1 MLLGVL
7 LIVVVA
13 AVILFWTS
21 CILEMEVLG
30 WSTPLLLVGVLVAF
44 VVMICIPVTVSSLS
58 STLSA
63 FSLLLTIVTTSFDAS
78 LSVFE
83 TVVSVSVVFFDESL
97 FITAAGG
104 WFSAVTL
111 SFGALIDLAVEL
123 VIDWLISVAF
133 SVGVLAGLSIN
144 GIVP

>member
-13 AVILFWTS
+13 AVILFLTS
-21 CILEMEVLG
+21 CILEKVVLS

-78 LSVFE
+78 LSVFV

-97 FITAAGG
+97 FITAADG

-111 SFGALIDLAVEL
+111 SFGALIDLSVEL